1 MSNQYR
7 VDENRDLMFVVD
19 TGRLMAAPSGQ
30 MSRLDV
36 ALNAVAV
43 LAVAA
48 EEAGDRVGALAFEA
62 KVTRQLAPR
71 RRGAEAVVRVL
82 FDLEPTEAESDYERA
97 FFAVGRQKR
106 ALVAVFTDLLD
117 DGAAR
122 TLIAAVPVLARRHV
136 VLVASSTDPD
146 LAAVTST
153 SPRDT
158 RDVMRAAVA
167 LELLASRR
175 RAVSLLRGLGAV
187 VVEAAPESLGPAC
200 VGAYLNLKQQ
210 ARL

>member
-1 MSNQYR
+1 MTSCASSTPAVSWR
-7 VDENRDLMFVVD
+7 
-19 TGRLMAAPSGQ
+19 RLRPDVT
-30 MSRLDV
+30 RLDV

-71 RRGAEAVVRVL
+71 RRGAEAVVRAL
-82 FDLEPTEAESDYERA
+82 FDLEPTEVESDYERA

-122 TLIAAVPVLARRHV
+122 TLIAATPVLARRHV

-153 SPRDT
+153 SPRDA
-158 RDVMRAAVA
+158 RDVMMAAVT

-187 VVEAAPESLGPAC
+187 VVDATPAALGPAC